1 MKFEN
6 MSYIGRFSINK
17 KRYDVLEE
25 QEKELYEVYVRSFDR
40 NEVQVIY
47 IEKKL
52 LQDDI
57 SVLSDIKSIIIE
69 KVRSSG
75 SEFSY
80 ENIVDKSYSMDVWEE
95 LVSKFEL

>member
-1 MKFEN
+1 